1 MNESAETGREPDL
14 APVQSALR
22 RVAVLPIL
30 PGDPLLCRDLL
41 ADLGISRT

>member
-1 MNESAETGREPDL
+1 VKESAQRGREQDL

-30 PGDPLLCRDLL
+30 PGDPLLSRDL
-41 ADLGISRT
+41 ADLGISGT